1 MIKRLSLPLRFLVLE
16 FCLFR
21 TRDIKLETGPGLEGM
36 KEPNKT
42 VVPPYMYE
50 VVYDVRFNFQFR

>member
-1 MIKRLSLPLRFLVLE
+1 MTEDDLE
-16 FCLFR
+16 M
-21 TRDIKLETGPGLEGM
+21 GPGLEGM
-36 KEPNKT
+36 KEANKT

>member
-1 MIKRLSLPLRFLVLE
+1 MVQEIIPSLRFLVLD